1 MAGRVQTKNVYVD
14 TEYDNIIVIDPN
26 IVQNEDGS
34 PVERLVQH
42 EDLVYYANL
51 ETKIVPRTKLAVG
64 ETLDI
69 VNTTVASFIGGDE
82 NENLNFLKPKN
93 KKGTFD
99 TSWSDQLTGQGSRG
113 GAGYNQTTEQV
124 SEVTDSNGKTKNVF
138 NRNIT
143 NYQDV
148 QTLGIKSIS
157 VTITAAGVPQVDM
170 TLVDVQGRTL
180 FEQGENSLYSIFFN
194 LPYPAFYLTL
204 KGYYG
209 KALRYQL
216 ALISFNAKLDPKS
229 GNFDISLKLMGRPGA
244 LLFDTLFGYGKN
256 LPKMYKKEYT
266 VGGNTSNSNQIGI
279 GLQNQK
285 KVSTTLGR
293 QLLEETYANYES
305 KGLIPPNF
313 PRLSIEDFMYRIQSF
328 VKWLQEDVTKKG
340 DFQILTEVYKFRKDL
355 ENLKKEVFDNSI
367 NDYLD
372 LNNVF
377 VINGEYYYP
386 YKPEINKTVRDAH
399 RKYIKNITT
408 LLGSSSKESPL
419 LTDMYEFNTTF
430 GKGGSYTINS
440 VKTPSDLASTL
451 VSKLKYENIV
461 KERDLTTEPF
471 TEKEYEDT
479 FFARTGKTKMQDS
492 QGYSK
497 FVANLAATS
506 VVLTY
511 ELDVN
516 LVKKPSKTTFFVFG
530 IKDNNQQNLVVSP
543 PGFLQIIS
551 DTENELKTREQDI
564 EIKLSEVLA
573 QKIGASDKGIG
584 FIPTIRNV
592 FAVLF
597 AGIDSF
603 YKLMDDTHRKAWEK
617 REDRARIDAILDKT
631 KPSVERNDN
640 DTNQIVYPWPQYYVQ
655 KNEDGRNLYEIQY
668 PGDPQYVN
676 QTKGN
681 NFTIWPEVEFTEQY
695 LAAASSKLSNVD
707 NSVYTDPT
715 KVTKKSQLN
724 SIYKTN
730 NPYFNTNRSN
740 LLFEILERSYV
751 NAYYGKF
758 NYKNYK
764 NYHIDTLIA
773 DLEGENIID
782 SIINILPLI
791 DLFKNYPFT
800 YITLKDYLKTN
811 FIRQWWYYEN
821 NLFSTPD
828 LSTSLVTEN
837 QNSLFS
843 LDYLTKQ
850 QVTTTSDL
858 QIKFQDYLKDSASNE
873 ESFLDI
879 YPFTNGGWIF
889 SNMADGI
896 KVGGTESFRETTKI
910 FKIEE
915 SLKKV
920 ARLDTNYDG
929 QDVNMFVNNRIFDNS
944 FVSLSVTN
952 SSGQEIPVNT
962 RETLKQFFEQRTND
976 PNLFVFTETAIDYG
990 NEYIGQVKTKLQ
1002 TTSLLNTP
1010 YFVNSIMRGVELEKT
1025 KGETPYAA
1033 LGYLYLN
1040 SLPLITTR
1048 EKLKTVDGG
1057 TQSDLDYLAASFNK
1071 LSAIHQVPYA
1081 WVLKYGAIWHRYKK
1095 WVETGNDIL
1104 DDNYVWKDFDA
1115 AAAWDPLGNSKSK
1128 TYTFTNSAGGTS
1140 NVTLQQETQGIPL
1153 GIPSVVKTYDVG
1165 FYPKVC
1171 NDVYYFFSKKDLYS
1185 EYTGQDLFV
1194 PGNDR
1199 VNRGSSNIYTIEPTI
1214 NNAYEQTIVD
1224 SNYVYYEIKNDTNL
1238 PFYNENSDIFFPSSG
1253 FDDINQSIFE
1263 CFDENGVEKTPLKD
1277 NPAFYNGTVKSLWN
1291 SPHYGYYDNSKIK
1304 KPQPWEYIKKIKTS
1318 KTEQSSFDLLNNN
1331 EEYSTIEEIFG
1342 IFNKETLD
1350 LFEKRFLLFIDPY
1363 ATEKTFF
1370 LEDEIFSGTLE
1381 TPPKLKN
1388 GDEKSLY
1395 SQMKNL
1401 FVVPEN
1407 FSQME
1412 NFTARVKEFLDFD
1425 VILRIG
1431 NPGNFD
1437 RQIFSEFTNSPKY
1450 LPTNDQVKYKY
1461 SPYSGNLPPEVTV
1474 TQSKASYP
1482 EEWKTLQLYVGFST
1496 ISELSYNG
1504 TSSIITDFFKEMD
1517 IEFAVDNIKRFSQLI
1532 KLYVTNKIK
1541 DPTLDKT
1548 KFINLIIGFLD
1559 EKEVYQQ
1566 NLIDETFM
1574 FLRGNLKEI
1583 TSNQTAI
1590 QSPVNGNVIKL
1601 ETYSTLKTLNDK
1613 WIAGSELQDKTI
1625 FEDFLFYDRANS
1637 DIGNS
1642 YTIDVTQLSSV
1653 LENSDNMSM
1662 MNVVSSILDKN
1673 HFLFFAMPA
1682 YINFYNLQKAVRE
1695 DQDIP
1700 YEIPNSM
1707 FGTYLNVDYIN
1718 SKPKFLCMYIGN
1730 TSEHLANDSEFNKF
1744 GDDVL
1749 DLRKTTNTIRKTT
1762 ENIDKEKEN
1771 LVCAFNVDFGIKNQN
1786 MFSDLSLDMAEKQN
1800 TAESIKLEA
1809 ELANSASANKVAQQ
1823 STSLYSI
1830 YRTRSYSCGVTSM
1843 GNAMI
1848 QPTMYFNLRHVPLFR
1863 GAYFINEVK
1872 HNIDAQSFKTEFKGV
1887 RVPIY
1892 TLPKPDSFVASINKN
1907 LLERVKSD
1915 VIKEGISKWELS
1927 TGYTKNPNL
1936 TVNNT
1941 PLMDTLAACKSNVA
1955 SEYQLIPFVD
1965 SETTRTTDSVL
1976 KDRLNSLINIDN
1988 LSNKLLKT
1996 YLFGIANVCISNRV
2010 DGEVIFSF
2018 NHNLF
2023 SFQTSSLYG
2032 GNIAETYIAKQ
2043 SCAKVNNYSTPIIAF
2058 DNDDQSINMAISLLG
2073 GLMAIVPEIANK
2085 TSFSEN
2091 KDKYSEALARLYIET
2106 FENVMVN
2113 PDANKVYDGLQSKL
2127 DSGLLAGTAFKNY
2140 VDIFKEAYSYFF

>member
-64 ETLDI
+64 ETLDV

-82 NENLNFLKPKN
+82 NQNLNFLKPKN
-93 KKGTFD
+93 KRGTFD
-99 TSWSDQLTGQGSRG
+99 TSWSDQLTGMGARG

-124 SEVTDSNGKTKNVF
+124 SEVTDSNNKTKSVF

-157 VTITAAGVPQVDM
+157 VSISAAGVPQVDM
-170 TLVDVQGRTL
+170 TLVDIQGRTL

-209 KALRYQL
+209 KAIRYQL
-216 ALISFNAKLDPKS
+216 ALLSFNAKLDPKS

-256 LPKMYKKEYT
+256 LPKMYKKEYI
-266 VGGNTSNSNQIGI
+266 VGGNTSTSNQTGI
-279 GLQNQK
+279 GSQDQK

-293 QLLEETYANYES
+293 QLLDETYSLYES

-313 PRLSIEDFMYRIQSF
+313 PRLSIEDFMYRIENF
-328 VKWLQEDVTKKG
+328 VGWLQDDAPKG

-355 ENLKKEVFDNSI
+355 ETLKTEVFDNSV
-367 NDYLD
+367 NNYLD

-377 VINGEYYYP
+377 SINDQYYYP
-386 YKPEINKTVRDAH
+386 FKNEINKTVRDAY
-399 RKYIKNITT
+399 KKDIKNITT
-408 LLGSSSKESPL
+408 LDDSPIL
-419 LTDMYEFNTTF
+419 KDMYKFNATF
-430 GKGGSYTINS
+430 GKGGSYTING
-440 VKTPSDLASTL
+440 VKTSSDIASTL
-451 VSKLKYENIV
+451 ISKLKYENIV
-461 KERDLTTEPF
+461 KERDLITEPF

-479 FFARTGKTKMQDS
+479 FFVRTGKTKIQDP
-492 QGYSK
+492 QGYNK

-506 VVLTY
+506 VALSF
-511 ELDVN
+511 ELDAN
-516 LVKKPSKTTFFVFG
+516 FVKKPAKTTFFVFG
-530 IKDNNQQNLVVSP
+530 TKDNTQQNLVENP
-543 PGFLQIIS
+543 PGFLQIIK
-551 DTENELKTREQDI
+551 DAEKELKSCEQDI
-564 EIKLSEVLA
+564 EIKLSEIIA
-573 QKIGASDKGIG
+573 QKIGSSDKNGIG

-617 REDRARIDAILDKT
+617 REDRSRIDAILDKT
-631 KPSVERNDN
+631 KPSIERNDN
-640 DTNQIVYPWPQYYVQ
+640 DTNKIVYPWPQYYVQ

-695 LAAASSKLSNVD
+695 LAAASTKLSNAD

-715 KVTKKSQLN
+715 KLTKKSQLN

-740 LLFEILERSYV
+740 FLFEILERSYV

-758 NYKNYK
+758 NYANYK
-764 NYHIDTLIA
+764 NYQLDKLIA
-773 DLEGENIID
+773 DLEAENIID

-791 DLFKNYPFT
+791 DLFKNYEFNN
-800 YITLKDYLKTN
+800 INFKDYLKTN

-821 NLFSTPD
+821 NLFSTSD
-828 LSTSLVTEN
+828 LSVNLVPEN

-858 QIKFQDYLKDSASNE
+858 QIKFQEYLKDTASNE
-873 ESFLDI
+873 ESFLDT
-879 YPFTNGGWIF
+879 YPFTNGSWLI
-889 SNMADGI
+889 SNIADGI
-896 KVGGTESFRETTKI
+896 NAGGTESFRETTKI

-915 SLKKV
+915 GLKKV

-929 QDVNMFVNNRIFDNS
+929 QEVNMFVNNKIFDNS
-944 FVSLSVTN
+944 NVTLAVTN
-952 SSGQEIPVNT
+952 SSGQPIPVNT
-962 RETLKQFFEQRTND
+962 PETLKQFYEQRVND
-976 PNLFVFTETAIDYG
+976 PNSFVFTETAINYG
-990 NEYIGQVKTKLQ
+990 NEYNGQVKTKIQ
-1002 TTSLLNTP
+1002 TTSLLNAP
-1010 YFVNSIMRGVELEKT
+1010 YFVNAIMNGVELEKT
-1025 KGETPYAA
+1025 SGQTPYAA

-1048 EKLKTVDGG
+1048 EKLKTVEAGE
-1057 TQSDLDYLAASFNK
+1057 QSDLDYLASSFNK

-1081 WVLKYGAIWHRYKK
+1081 WVLKYGSIWHRYKK

-1104 DDNYVWKDFDA
+1104 DDVWKDFDA
-1115 AAAWDPLGNSKSK
+1115 ASAWDPSGNSKSK
-1128 TYTFTNSAGGTS
+1128 TYAYTNLTGGTS
-1140 NVTLQQETQGIPL
+1140 NVTLQQEIPGIPL
-1153 GIPSVVKTYDVG
+1153 GIPSVVKTYNVG

-1171 NDVYYFFSKKDLYS
+1171 NDLYYFFSKKDLFS
-1185 EYTGQDLFV
+1185 AYTGPDLFI

-1199 VNRGSSNIYTIEPTI
+1199 VGRIGLNRSIAPTI
-1214 NNAYEQTIVD
+1214 NNSYEQTLVKSISTQYRVT
-1224 SNYVYYEIKNDTNL
+1224 NDTNL
-1238 PFYNENSDIFFPSSG
+1238 SFWAEDSYLYFPSFG
-1253 FDDINQSIFE
+1253 DGLINQAIFE
-1263 CFDENGVEKTPLKD
+1263 CFDENGVEKIQLKD
-1277 NPAFYNGTVKSLWN
+1277 NPAFYNGTVKSLWEV
-1291 SPHYGYYDNSKIK
+1291 PHYGYYDNSKIK

-1318 KTEQSSFDLLNNN
+1318 NEDQSSFDLLNNS
-1331 EEYSTIEEIFG
+1331 EEYNTIEEIFG

-1350 LFEKRFLLFIDPY
+1350 IFEKRFLLFIDPKSNVDTY
-1363 ATEKTFF
+1363 F
-1370 LEDEIFSGTLE
+1370 LEDEFFSGTLE
-1381 TPPKLKN
+1381 NPPIIKN
-1388 GDEKSLY
+1388 SLEKTLY

-1401 FVVPEN
+1401 FVVPDN
-1407 FSQME
+1407 FSQLE
-1412 NFTARVKEFLDFD
+1412 NFTARAKEFLDFD

-1437 RQIFSEFTNSPKY
+1437 RQIFNEFTNSPKY

-1461 SPYSGNLPPEVTV
+1461 NPYSGNLPPQVTIA
-1474 TQSKASYP
+1474 QSKESYP
-1482 EEWKTLQLYVGFST
+1482 EEWKALQLYVGFST
-1496 ISELSYNG
+1496 ISGLDYNG
-1504 TSSIITDFFKEMD
+1504 TSSTITDFFKEMD
-1517 IEFAVDNIKRFSQLI
+1517 IEFTVDNIQRFSQLI

-1548 KFINLIIGFLD
+1548 KFINLIIDFLD

-1566 NLIDETFM
+1566 NLIDETFSY
-1574 FLRGNLKEI
+1574 LRKNLKDV
-1583 TSNQTAI
+1583 TSNQTTI

-1637 DIGNS
+1637 DIGNTF
-1642 YTIDVTQLSSV
+1642 TIDVTQLKSL
-1653 LENSDNMSM
+1653 LESSDNRSM

-1695 DQDIP
+1695 DQEIP

-1749 DLRKTTNTIRKTT
+1749 DLRKTTNSNRRSS

-1771 LVCAFNVDFGIKNQN
+1771 LVCAFNVDFGVRNQN
-1786 MFSDLSLDMAEKQN
+1786 MFSDLTLDMAEKQN
-1800 TAESIKLEA
+1800 TAESIRLEA

-1872 HNIDAQSFKTEFKGV
+1872 HNIDNKSFKTEFKGV
-1887 RVPIY
+1887 RIPIY
-1892 TLPKPDSFVASINKN
+1892 TLPKPDSYVASINKN
-1907 LLERVKSD
+1907 LLERVK
-1915 VIKEGISKWELS
+1915 VETIKTGTAKWELS
-1927 TGYTKNPNL
+1927 TGFTRNPNA

-1941 PLMDTLAACKSNVA
+1941 PLLDTIAACKSNVA
-1955 SEYQLIPFVD
+1955 SEYELIPFVD
-1965 SETTRTTDSVL
+1965 SETTKTTDSIL
-1976 KDRLNSLINIDN
+1976 KDRLNDLINTDIIPSTP
-1988 LSNKLLKT
+1988 LLPIFKLLKT

-2010 DGEVIFSF
+2010 DSDVIFSF

-2023 SFQTSSLYG
+2023 SFQTSSVYG
-2032 GNIAETYIAKQ
+2032 GAIADTYIAKQ
-2043 SCAKVNNYSTPIIAF
+2043 TCAKVNNYSTPIIAF

-2073 GLMAIVPEIANK
+2073 GLIPIVPEIANK
-2085 TSFSEN
+2085 ITIGDN

-2106 FENVMVN
+2106 FENVMVD
-2113 PDANKVYDGLQSKL
+2113 PDANKVYDGSQSKL
-2127 DSGLLAGTAFKNY
+2127 DSGLLSEAAFKNY
-2140 VDIFKEAYSYFF
+2140 VDIFKESYGYFF

>member
-82 NENLNFLKPKN
+82 NQNLNFLKPKN
-93 KKGTFD
+93 KRGTFD
-99 TSWSDQLTGQGSRG
+99 TSWSDQLTGQGARG

-124 SEVTDSNGKTKNVF
+124 SEVTDSNNKTKSVF

-157 VTITAAGVPQVDM
+157 VSISAAGVPQVDM

-209 KALRYQL
+209 KAIRYQL
-216 ALISFNAKLDPKS
+216 ALLSFNAKLDPKS

-256 LPKMYKKEYT
+256 LPKMYKKEYI
-266 VGGNTSNSNQIGI
+266 VGGNTSTSNQTGI
-279 GLQNQK
+279 GSQDQK

-293 QLLEETYANYES
+293 QLLDETYSLYES

-313 PRLSIEDFMYRIQSF
+313 PRLSIEDFMYRIENF
-328 VKWLQEDVTKKG
+328 VGWLQDDAPKG

-355 ENLKKEVFDNSI
+355 ETLKTEVFDNSV
-367 NDYLD
+367 NNYLD

-377 VINGEYYYP
+377 SINDQYYYP
-386 YKPEINKTVRDAH
+386 FKNEINKTVRDAY
-399 RKYIKNITT
+399 KKDIKNITT
-408 LLGSSSKESPL
+408 LDDSPIL
-419 LTDMYEFNTTF
+419 KDMYKFNATF
-430 GKGGSYTINS
+430 GKGGSYTING
-440 VKTPSDLASTL
+440 VKTSSDIASTL
-451 VSKLKYENIV
+451 ISKLKYENIV
-461 KERDLTTEPF
+461 KERDLITEPF

-479 FFARTGKTKMQDS
+479 FFVRTGKTKIQDP
-492 QGYSK
+492 QGYNK

-506 VVLTY
+506 VALSF
-511 ELDVN
+511 ELDAN
-516 LVKKPSKTTFFVFG
+516 FVKKPAKTTFFVFG
-530 IKDNNQQNLVVSP
+530 TKDNIQQNLVENP
-543 PGFLQIIS
+543 PGFLQIIK
-551 DTENELKTREQDI
+551 DAEKELKSCEQDI
-564 EIKLSEVLA
+564 EIKLSEIIA
-573 QKIGASDKGIG
+573 QKIGSSDKNGIG

-617 REDRARIDAILDKT
+617 REDRSRIDAILDKT
-631 KPSVERNDN
+631 KPSIERNDN
-640 DTNQIVYPWPQYYVQ
+640 DTNKIVYPWPQYYVQ

-695 LAAASSKLSNVD
+695 LAAASTKLSNAD

-715 KVTKKSQLN
+715 KLTKKSQLN

-740 LLFEILERSYV
+740 FLFEILERSYV

-758 NYKNYK
+758 NYANYK
-764 NYHIDTLIA
+764 NYQLDKLIA
-773 DLEGENIID
+773 DLEAENIID

-791 DLFKNYPFT
+791 DLFKNYEFN
-800 YITLKDYLKTN
+800 YINFKDYLKTN

-821 NLFSTPD
+821 NLFSTSD
-828 LSTSLVTEN
+828 LSVNLVPEN

-850 QVTTTSDL
+850 QVITTSDL
-858 QIKFQDYLKDSASNE
+858 QIKFQEYLKDTASNE
-873 ESFLDI
+873 ESFLDT
-879 YPFTNGGWIF
+879 YPFTNGSWLI
-889 SNMADGI
+889 SNIADGI
-896 KVGGTESFRETTKI
+896 NAGGTESFRETTKI

-915 SLKKV
+915 GLKKV

-929 QDVNMFVNNRIFDNS
+929 QDINMFVNNKIFDNS
-944 FVSLSVTN
+944 DVTLAATN
-952 SSGQEIPVNT
+952 SSGQPIPVNT
-962 RETLKQFFEQRTND
+962 PETLKQFFEQRTND
-976 PNLFVFTETAIDYG
+976 PSTFVFTETAIDYG
-990 NEYIGQVKTKLQ
+990 NEYSGQVKTKIQ

-1010 YFVNSIMRGVELEKT
+1010 YFVNSIMNGVELEKT
-1025 KGETPYAA
+1025 SGQTPYAA

-1048 EKLKTVDGG
+1048 EKLKTVDAGE
-1057 TQSDLDYLAASFNK
+1057 QSDLDYLAASFNK

-1081 WVLKYGAIWHRYKK
+1081 WVLKYGSIWHRYKK

-1104 DDNYVWKDFDA
+1104 DDVWKDFDA
-1115 AAAWDPLGNSKSK
+1115 AAAWDPSGNSKSK

-1140 NVTLQQETQGIPL
+1140 NVTLQEEIPGIPL
-1153 GIPSVVKTYDVG
+1153 GIPSVVKNYFVG
-1165 FYPKVC
+1165 YYPKVC
-1171 NDVYYFFSKKDLYS
+1171 NDVYYFFSKKDLFS
-1185 EYTGQDLFV
+1185 AYTGQDLFV

-1199 VNRGSSNIYTIEPTI
+1199 VSRGINVTNNISPTI
-1214 NNAYEQTIVD
+1214 NNSYEQTLFKGIFSYYIVKD
-1224 SNYVYYEIKNDTNL
+1224 DTNL
-1238 PFYNENSDIFFPSSG
+1238 PFYNEDSTIYFPS
-1253 FDDINQSIFE
+1253 FANNINQAIFE
-1263 CFDENGVEKTPLKD
+1263 CFDENGVEKIPLKD
-1277 NPAFYNGTVKSLWN
+1277 NPAFYNGTVKSLLEV
-1291 SPHYGYYDNSKIK
+1291 PHYGYYDNSKIK

-1318 KTEQSSFDLLNNN
+1318 NEDQSSFDLLNNS
-1331 EEYSTIEEIFG
+1331 EEYNTIEEIFG

-1350 LFEKRFLLFIDPY
+1350 IFEKRFLLFIDPKSNVDTY
-1363 ATEKTFF
+1363 F
-1370 LEDEIFSGTLE
+1370 LEDEFFSGTLDN
-1381 TPPKLKN
+1381 PPIIKN
-1388 GDEKSLY
+1388 SLEKTLY

-1401 FVVPEN
+1401 FVVPN
-1407 FSQME
+1407 DFSQLE
-1412 NFTARVKEFLDFD
+1412 NFTARAKEFLDFD

-1437 RQIFSEFTNSPKY
+1437 RQIFNEFTNSPKY

-1461 SPYSGNLPPEVTV
+1461 NPYSGNLPPQVTI

-1482 EEWKTLQLYVGFST
+1482 EEWKALQLYVGFST
-1496 ISELSYNG
+1496 ISGLEYNG
-1504 TSSIITDFFKEMD
+1504 TSSTITDFFKEMD
-1517 IEFAVDNIKRFSQLI
+1517 IEFTVDNIQRFSQLI

-1548 KFINLIIGFLD
+1548 KFINLIIDFLD

-1566 NLIDETFM
+1566 NLIDETFSY
-1574 FLRGNLKEI
+1574 LRKNLKDV
-1583 TSNQTAI
+1583 TSNQTTI

-1637 DIGNS
+1637 DIGNTF
-1642 YTIDVTQLSSV
+1642 TIDVTQLKSL
-1653 LENSDNMSM
+1653 LESSDNMSM

-1695 DQDIP
+1695 DQEIP

-1749 DLRKTTNTIRKTT
+1749 DLRKTTNTIRRSS

-1771 LVCAFNVDFGIKNQN
+1771 LVCAFNVDFGVRNQN
-1786 MFSDLSLDMAEKQN
+1786 MFSDLTLDMAEKQN
-1800 TAESIKLEA
+1800 TAESIRLEA

-1872 HNIDAQSFKTEFKGV
+1872 HNIDDKSFKTEFKGV
-1887 RVPIY
+1887 RIPIY
-1892 TLPKPDSFVASINKN
+1892 TLPKPDSYVASINKN
-1907 LLERVKSD
+1907 LLERVK
-1915 VIKEGISKWELS
+1915 VETIKTGTAKWELS
-1927 TGYTKNPNL
+1927 TGFTRNPNA

-1941 PLMDTLAACKSNVA
+1941 PLLDTIAACKSNVA
-1955 SEYQLIPFVD
+1955 SEYELIPFVD
-1965 SETTRTTDSVL
+1965 SETTKTTDSIL
-1976 KDRLNSLINIDN
+1976 KDRLNDLINTDIIPSTPF
-1988 LSNKLLKT
+1988 LPIFKLLKT

-2010 DGEVIFSF
+2010 DSDVIFSF

-2023 SFQTSSLYG
+2023 SFQTSSVYG
-2032 GNIAETYIAKQ
+2032 GAIADTYIAKQ
-2043 SCAKVNNYSTPIIAF
+2043 TCAKVNNYSTPLIAF

-2073 GLMAIVPEIANK
+2073 GLIPIVPEIANK
-2085 TSFSEN
+2085 ITIGDN

-2106 FENVMVN
+2106 FENVMVD
-2113 PDANKVYDGLQSKL
+2113 PDANKVYDGAQSKL
-2127 DSGLLAGTAFKNY
+2127 DSGLLSEAAFKNY
-2140 VDIFKEAYSYFF
+2140 VDIFKESYGYFF